1 MLTIGIT
8 GGIGSGKSTVARI
21 LEKYGAKLMFADDI
35 AKETMMPGMAAYK
48 SIIDEFGTDILYKDG
63 SINHKKL
70 GKIVFA
76 DSSRLNLLNRITHD
90 NVCERIKNQLNEFRS
105 ANNKLVVVE
114 AIVPK
119 KIGFLDLMDTVWV
132 VLAPEALRIE
142 RVIKRSG
149 ITRAQAE
156 QRIRSQMSDDMY
168 KSIADKVIYND
179 ATIKELEAK
188 VWEALKNE
196 DYILY

>member
-21 LEKYGAKLMFADDI
+21 LERYGAKLMFADDI
-35 AKETMMPGMAAYK
+35 AKEIMMPGMAAYK
-48 SIIDEFGTDILYKDG
+48 SIVDEFGSIILNEDE

-70 GKIVFA
+70 GEIVFA
-76 DSSRLNLLNRITHD
+76 DKSRLNLLNKITHD
-90 NVCERIKNQLNEFRS
+90 NVSERIKKQLNEYRS
-105 ANNKLVVVE
+105 SNNKLVVVE

-132 VLAPEALRIE
+132 VLAPEALRID
-142 RVIKRSG
+142 RVIIRSG
-149 ITRAQAE
+149 ITRAQAKK
-156 QRIRSQMSDDMY
+156 RILSQMSDDMY

-179 ATIKELEAK
+179 GA
-188 VWEALKNE
+188 
-196 DYILY
+196 